1 MKIISGEKKNRNFY
15 MPFGIRPTQNL
26 TRKAIY
32 DLVGHDLSGWEVLD
46 LFAGSGAVG
55 LEALSQGASRVVFV
69 EVNAKCFEVI
79 EENVALLGFKEQG
92 MPSKRVELL
101 NADAF
106 MAVKQLS
113 RSSKKFDLVFLDPP
127 YGLGLVKK
135 MLKTLSSYDI
145 FKPNSFLII
154 EHGKREDLPEVE
166 GRFSLITHRKYGTSF
181 LAVYQPIREFSPSD
195 TKVVAAED
203 NSLIKELENE

>member
-26 TRKAIY
+26 TRKAIF
-32 DLVGHDLSGWEVLD
+32 DLIGHDLSGWKVLD

-55 LEALSQGASRVVFV
+55 LEALSQGASRVAFV
-69 EVNAKCFEVI
+69 EFNAKCFAVI
-79 EENVALLGFKEQG
+79 EENVELLGFKEQG
-92 MPSKRVELL
+92 MPSPRIELI

-106 MAVKQLS
+106 MAVKQLA
-113 RSSKKFDLVFLDPP
+113 RSGQKFDLVFLDPP
-127 YGLGLVKK
+127 YGLGLIKK

-145 FKPNSFLII
+145 FNPNSFLII
-154 EHGKREDLPEVE
+154 EHGKHENLPESE

-181 LAVYQPIREFSPSD
+181 VAVYQPVREFTEKDTPAESD
-195 TKVVAAED
+195 KD
-203 NSLIKELENE
+203 NPVCEE